1 MRRKIGTWKWIL
13 PVCVTALGLVVLAG
27 VVHFSIEKNHKQVR
41 TVTELNAMNYA
52 ERMVSDLNHG
62 ISITESIQAIIV
74 SDNGRIDNFDEI
86 AADLIDDTIQ
96 SIQIAPDGVVT
107 DIYPAAGNEAGKID
121 LIHDEQRGEISR
133 YSRDHDLTIMQGPF
147 SLQQGGMGIAI
158 RNPVYLKND
167 AGQEYF
173 WGFTIAIIRVPDIF
187 ANSVQALNNFGYD
200 YRLSKTESPLTSQY
214 QEISASAEDM
224 TDPVSYEFE
233 LCGCS
238 FKLEVM
244 PKEGWNRGDNVGQI
258 LIVGILIIILLS
270 GLTGSVLILEEH
282 RQQLEELSTTD
293 ALTGL
298 YNRNGFEKCF
308 GEYRRKNPNQSC
320 VGIQLDIDDFKMIN
334 DIYGHVVGDQALQ
347 NLAQSMRT
355 AFPANAIYGRNGGDE
370 FTLILTGATCDDV
383 KEQIEAFTASDRSFM
398 YEGREY
404 YFHISVGYAEYPA
417 DTEEADRLLGLA
429 DMALYEGKLRGK
441 AKSMRYQKDFDPNR
455 RNRLGFALSDITQH
469 LPGAFLIYKADP
481 ENDQL
486 LFANQELVTYAGC
499 KNLDEFMQ
507 YSKHSFRNLIRSDEQ
522 EAVEKSI
529 WQQIR
534 SQADGT
540 NDFVQFHFVKKD
552 GSTHPVLDHG
562 RIVESNYY
570 GNVFYVLIMDC
581 QLLDEHYD

>member
-1 MRRKIGTWKWIL
+1 MDGLTTLMRSL
-13 PVCVTALGLVVLAG
+13 Q
-27 VVHFSIEKNHKQVR
+27 N
-41 TVTELNAMNYA
+41 
-52 ERMVSDLNHG
+52 
-62 ISITESIQAIIV
+62 
-74 SDNGRIDNFDEI
+74 
-86 AADLIDDTIQ
+86 LIDDTIQ

-121 LIHDEQRGEISR
+121 LLHDEQRGEISR
-133 YSRDHDLTIMQGPF
+133 YSRDHDLTIMQGSF

-244 PKEGWNRGDNVGQI
+244 PKEGWNRGDNVGRI

-270 GLTGSVLILEEH
+270 GLTESVLILEED

-308 GEYRRKNPNQSC
+308 WEYRRKNPNQSC

-355 AFPANAIYGRNGGDE
+355 AFPANAIYSRNGGDE

-398 YEGREY
+398 YKGREY

-441 AKSMRYQKDFDPNR
+441 AMSMRYQKDFDPNR

-469 LPGAFLIYKADP
+469 LP
-481 ENDQL
+481 
-486 LFANQELVTYAGC
+486 
-499 KNLDEFMQ
+499 
-507 YSKHSFRNLIRSDEQ
+507 
-522 EAVEKSI
+522 
-529 WQQIR
+529 
-534 SQADGT
+534 
-540 NDFVQFHFVKKD
+540 
-552 GSTHPVLDHG
+552 
-562 RIVESNYY
+562 
-570 GNVFYVLIMDC
+570 
-581 QLLDEHYD
+581 

>member
-27 VVHFSIEKNHKQVR
+27 
-41 TVTELNAMNYA
+41 
-52 ERMVSDLNHG
+52 DLNHG
-62 ISITESIQAIIV
+62 IGITESIQAIIV

-147 SLQQGGMGIAI
+147 LLQQGGMGIAI

-244 PKEGWNRGDNVGQI
+244 PKEGWNRGDNVGRI

-270 GLTGSVLILEEH
+270 GLTGSVLILEED

-308 GEYRRKNPNQSC
+308 WEYRRK
-320 VGIQLDIDDFKMIN
+320 IQTS
-334 DIYGHVVGDQALQ
+334 HAL
-347 NLAQSMRT
+347 
-355 AFPANAIYGRNGGDE
+355 
-370 FTLILTGATCDDV
+370 V
-383 KEQIEAFTASDRSFM
+383 
-398 YEGREY
+398 
-404 YFHISVGYAEYPA
+404 
-417 DTEEADRLLGLA
+417 
-429 DMALYEGKLRGK
+429 
-441 AKSMRYQKDFDPNR
+441 
-455 RNRLGFALSDITQH
+455 
-469 LPGAFLIYKADP
+469 
-481 ENDQL
+481 
-486 LFANQELVTYAGC
+486 
-499 KNLDEFMQ
+499 
-507 YSKHSFRNLIRSDEQ
+507 YS
-522 EAVEKSI
+522 
-529 WQQIR
+529 
-534 SQADGT
+534 
-540 NDFVQFHFVKKD
+540 
-552 GSTHPVLDHG
+552 
-562 RIVESNYY
+562 
-570 GNVFYVLIMDC
+570 
-581 QLLDEHYD
+581 